1 MRIISGKLSRFRF
14 NPPKGF
20 DSRPT
25 TNFAKEGLFNILHHQ
40 FEIKGLKILDLY
52 CGTGNI
58 TFEFASRDA
67 SVTAVDKNYKCTS
80 FIKQTANKCKVEDQV
95 TTIRSDVFKFLKENT
110 TKFDVVFADPPFDFE
125 KYEELVEAVATS
137 KSLAGDNLFVLEH
150 SKRVNLS
157 HLDGFQESRKYGGV
171 TFSFFKF
178 NES

>member
-25 TNFAKEGLFNILHHQ
+25 TNFSKEGLFNILHHQ
-40 FEIKGLKILDLY
+40 YDISSLKVLDLF

-58 TFEFASRDA
+58 TFEFASREA
-67 SVTAVDKNYKCTS
+67 KVTAVDKNYKCTS
-80 FIKQTANKCKVEDQV
+80 FIKSTANKCKVVEQV

-110 TKFDVVFADPPFDFE
+110 NEFDIIFADPPFDFG
-125 KYEELVEAVATS
+125 KYEELVQAISAS
-137 KSLAGDNLFVLEH
+137 KAINKNSLLVIEH

-157 HLDGFQESRKYGGV
+157 KINGFTDSRKYGGV
-171 TFSFFKF
+171 LFSFFKWD
-178 NES
+178 ET